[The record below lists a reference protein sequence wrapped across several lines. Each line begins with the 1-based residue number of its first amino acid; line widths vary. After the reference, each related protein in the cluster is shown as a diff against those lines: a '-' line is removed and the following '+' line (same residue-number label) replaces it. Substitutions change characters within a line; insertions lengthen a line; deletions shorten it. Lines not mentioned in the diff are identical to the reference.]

1 VNDNHPSPFDHCLVA
16 NQPVTLFRQPDHPER
31 DYAAH
36 PPYQPEPRKTPRQV
50 LHDAG
55 WSMIIGGLVGWGV
68 IGLLACA
75 VAVAC
80 GVAG

>member
-1 VNDNHPSPFDHCLVA
+1 VNDN
-16 NQPVTLFRQPDHPER
+16 QPL
-31 DYAAH
+31 DYRGR

-55 WSMIIGGLVGWGV
+55 WSMIIGGLVGWAIVGSF
-68 IGLLACA
+68 AYA